1 MKTLFI
7 AIAFTAAPGVHL
19 AAQQAP
25 QVENAKL
32 ESRAFAGALAAQISS
47 FGAGPF
53 WTAWQ
58 EPIIPGRHGDMCWNQ
73 GNGNRSDNDGH
84 AAGAPVRLEGPAAV
98 LILVRMENAQVNQ
111 LRVASPDCRF
121 DGGGLAFHWITGVP
135 AGESIAWLKTQTAG
149 SHADEAILAIAM
161 HSGQP
166 ADRAL
171 DELIAPNEPER
182 VRERTAFWIGTTRGA
197 PGVDMLKR
205 MLAND
210 TSEKVREQVVFA
222 LSQSGQP
229 AGMTAV
235 LDTAR
240 NDKDP
245 RIRSRALF
253 WIAQKAAGEQAAG
266 QQARDAINR
275 AIENDPERSVKEQ
288 AVFALSQLPGDQG
301 VPLLINVARNNPD
314 PAVRKKAFF
323 WLGQSKDPRA
333 LDFFAQVLKP

>member
-1 MKTLFI
+1 MKTILIVI
-7 AIAFTAAPGVHL
+7 ALTAALEAHL

-25 QVENAKL
+25 QAENAKL
-32 ESRAFAGALAAQISS
+32 ESRVFAGTLAAQISS

-53 WTAWQ
+53 WAAWQ
-58 EPIIPGRHGDMCWNQ
+58 EPIVPGRHGDMCWNQ
-73 GNGNRSDNDGH
+73 GNGNRTDNDGH

-98 LILVRMENAQVNQ
+98 IVLARIENTQVSQ

-121 DGGGLAFHWITGVP
+121 DGGGLPLFWINGVP
-135 AGESIAWLKTQTAG
+135 AEESIAWLRAQTTG
-149 SHADEAILAIAM
+149 NRVDEAILAIAM
-161 HSGQP
+161 HSGQ
-166 ADRAL
+166 AANRAL
-171 DELIAPNEPER
+171 DELIAPGQPER
-182 VRERTAFWIGTTRGA
+182 VREKTAFWIGTTRGA
-197 PGVDMLKR
+197 PGVDVLKR

-210 TSEKVREQVVFA
+210 KSEKVREQVVFA

-229 AGMTAV
+229 AGMAAV

-240 NDKDP
+240 NDKDQQ
-245 RIRSRALF
+245 IRSRALF
-253 WIAQKAAGEQAAG
+253 WVAQKAAG

-301 VPLLINVARNNPD
+301 VPLLINVAKNNPD
-314 PAVRKKAFF
+314 PSIRKKAFF

-333 LDFFAQVLKP
+333 LEFFAQVLKP